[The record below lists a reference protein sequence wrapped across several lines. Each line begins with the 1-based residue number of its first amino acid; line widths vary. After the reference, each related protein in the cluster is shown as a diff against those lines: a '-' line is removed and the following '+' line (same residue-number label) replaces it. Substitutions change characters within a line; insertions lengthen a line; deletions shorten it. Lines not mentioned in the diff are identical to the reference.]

1 MELLAVVL
9 LRSIWVPFGA
19 CAFVAKQGC
28 GNGYCGSSKFCPR
41 RCRNTM
47 LLQLLLREQLRC
59 TIALVATQGY
69 CNYRNWIFAI
79 ELAPLS

>member
-1 MELLAVVL
+1 MELMRWWFCGASRFPLVLAPL
-9 LRSIWVPFGA
+9 WQTG
-19 CAFVAKQGC
+19 GC
-28 GNGYCGSSKFCPR
+28 CKGYCGSSKFCPR

-69 CNYRNWIFAI
+69 CNYRESILAI